1 MSKLPSLTG
10 KQVVKALQQANFTI
24 IRQKGSHAFLRHP
37 DGRSTLVPLHAGET
51 IGPGLLRKIIHDVEM
66 SREEFMELLGRRK
79 GGSA

>member
-10 KQVVKALQQANFTI
+10 RQVVKALQKAGFTV

-37 DGRSTLVPLHAGET
+37 DGRSTVVPLHAGET

-66 SREEFMELLGRRK
+66 SREEFRNLLRRRK
-79 GGSA
+79 G